1 MKNKSA
7 KIQHSV
13 SVANLSRRSF
23 IKYMGLGAMGAA
35 IASSC
40 SKIGNQGDSDNSDHE
55 EGKSKMTYRTNPN
68 TGDKVSLLGY
78 GCMRLPT
85 VGGQSAQRSD
95 EEIDQ
100 QKVNEQVDYCLAHG
114 INYFDTSPAYC
125 RGLSERTMGTA
136 LSRHP
141 RDTYFIATKLSNFD
155 PSTWPREKSIEM
167 FENSLKYLQT
177 DYIDYLLLHSIG
189 GTSGDLSSMET
200 YKARYEDNGILD
212 WLVEQKEKGRIRN
225 LGFSY
230 HGDIAIFDYL
240 LEKMDKGEIHW
251 DFVQIQHNYVDL
263 YYASEINPRN
273 TKSEYLYN
281 ELERRGIPAVV
292 MEPLLGGRLADVPS
306 AIAGKMKAMR
316 PDDSIASW
324 AFRFAGSEPGILT
337 VLSGM
342 TYDEHIRDNLR
353 TFSPLQPISPDEEE
367 FLKEAAA
374 KIVFNESIA
383 CTGCSYCMPCPY
395 GVDIPAVF
403 EHYNRCINDDN
414 VPRSSKDANY
424 ATARRK
430 FLGRYAQ
437 AVNPARNASRC
448 IGCNHCV
455 SHCPQTIDIPGKMQ
469 TIDKYVTQLKAE
481 TLDKS

>member
-1 MKNKSA
+1 MKKND
-7 KIQHSV
+7 I
-13 SVANLSRRSF
+13 SRRSF
-23 IKYMGLGAMGAA
+23 LKYAGLGAGAA
-35 IASSC
+35 VLMTAC
-40 SKIGNQGDSDNSDHE
+40 RDN
-55 EGKSKMTYRTNPN
+55 GKKANSGETDTLKVEPETDGEMTYRVNPN

-85 VGGQSAQRSD
+85 LSGESAQRSD
-95 EEIDQ
+95 NEIDQ
-100 QKVNEQVDYCLAHG
+100 EHVNAQVDYSLAHG

-125 RGLSERTMGTA
+125 RGLSEKAMGIA

-141 RDTYFIATKLSNFD
+141 RDSYFIATKLSNFD
-155 PSTWPREKSIEM
+155 PSTWSREKSIEM

-189 GTSGDLSSMET
+189 GSSADLNSMET

-212 WLVEQKEKGRIRN
+212 WLVEQKKAGRIRN

-263 YYASEINPRN
+263 NYASEVNPRN
-273 TKSEYLYN
+273 TPSDYLYS
-281 ELERRGIPAVV
+281 ELEKRNIPAVV

-306 AIAGKMKAMR
+306 AIAAKMKSMR
-316 PDDSIASW
+316 PDDSVASW
-324 AFRFAGSEPGILT
+324 AFRFAGTAPGILT

-342 TYDEHIRDNLR
+342 TYDEHLRDNIK
-353 TFSPLQPISPDEEE
+353 TFSPLQPITAEEDD

-374 KIVFNESIA
+374 KIVFNQSIN
-383 CTGCSYCMPCPY
+383 CTACSYCMPCPY
-395 GVDIPAVF
+395 GVDIPGVF
-403 EHYNRCINDDN
+403 EHYNKCINDDN
-414 VPRSSKDANY
+414 VPRTSRDRNY
-424 ATARRK
+424 AKARK
-430 FLGRYAQ
+430 VFLGSYAR
-437 AVNPARNASRC
+437 AVDPARNASRC

-455 SHCPQTIDIPGKMQ
+455 SHCPQTIDIPAAMHE
-469 TIDKYVTQLKAE
+469 IDEYVTKLRAS
-481 TLDKS
+481 TLS